1 MQGYITPVAGNI
13 FYPNSSLLI
22 YNWKYI
28 IFTYLFPGNPSGDGE
43 KYIAGKLGIAE
54 IIKEIVAGKVRK
66 SFGANIVFVNI
77 FIMQHGH

>member
-1 MQGYITPVAGNI
+1 MPVKI
-13 FYPNSSLLI
+13 FYLNSILLI

-28 IFTYLFPGNPSGDGE
+28 IFHISFAREPLGDDE
-43 KYIAGKLGIAE
+43 KFIAGKLGIAE
-54 IIKEIVAGKVRK
+54 IIKEIIAGKVRK